1 MKNPIRITSRIS
13 KEMAAVI
20 DWYAE
25 QDERSRDSMVRV
37 LLREALDARKREEV
51 AK

>member
-1 MKNPIRITSRIS
+1 MKNPIRITSRID

-25 QDERSRDSMVRV
+25 QDERSRDSMIRV
-37 LLREALDARKREEV
+37 LLREALAARKE
-51 AK
+51 KDNKG